1 VVKPP
6 IKLED
11 PKRPKDGVLSLQRI
25 RDLFF
30 EGTKN
35 QGSTYTWCRNIKS
48 GVVCVSRSAGPSAVA
63 SSPAGEPARLTKI

>member
-25 RDLFF
+25 RDLATR
-30 EGTKN
+30 GAA
-35 QGSTYTWCRNIKS
+35 I
-48 GVVCVSRSAGPSAVA
+48 
-63 SSPAGEPARLTKI
+63 